1 MTKKIWKI
9 WVDAGHGGSDPGA
22 IGPGGLKEKDVT
34 LGVSQALAFLLR
46 EMGYGVGVT
55 RLLDEYVALGERCRR
70 ANTFDAAV
78 FVSVHCNAAAVPAAN
93 GIETFHYPT
102 SRNGMQLARLIQA
115 ELVAATGLRDRGAKY
130 ANFQVLRDTAMPAVL
145 VELGFI
151 SNPREEEL
159 LRSDDYQLTC
169 AQAIVRGIESYFAGG
184 G

>member
-22 IGPGGLKEKDVT
+22 VGANGLLEKSINLEVARE
-34 LGVSQALAFLLR
+34 LVSLLFGK
-46 EMGYGVGVT
+46 GYRVGAT
-55 RLLDEYVALGERCRR
+55 RLADEYMSLSERCRR
-70 ANTFDAAV
+70 ANAFQADV
-78 FVSVHCNAAAVPAAN
+78 FVSIHCNAADVPTAN
-93 GIETFHYPT
+93 GIETAHYPT